1 MNKQPRYLVYAY
13 LLHKGKYPFDE
24 SLMWAF
30 SKEEA
35 QKLREEWLS
44 SQEEE
49 EKEYIIREAE
59 ILMPHP
65 EKPGLLV
72 NHLWRPPY
80 REDYFFE

>member
-24 SLMWAF
+24 SLMWA
-30 SKEEA
+30 SSLEEA

-49 EKEYIIREAE
+49 KEAE
-59 ILMPHP
+59 IFVVD
-65 EKPGLLV
+65 EKSGLLV
-72 NHLWRPPY
+72 NHLHSL
-80 REDYFFE
+80 

>member
-49 EKEYIIREAE
+49 EKEAE
-59 ILMPHP
+59 IFVVD
-65 EKPGLLV
+65 EKSGLLV
-72 NHLWRPPY
+72 NHLHSL
-80 REDYFFE
+80 

>member
-49 EKEYIIREAE
+49 EKEAE
-59 ILMPHP
+59 IFVVD
-65 EKPGLLV
+65 EKSGLFV
-72 NHLWRPPY
+72 NHLHSL
-80 REDYFFE
+80 

>member
-44 SQEEE
+44 SQEKE
-49 EKEYIIREAE
+49 EKEAE
-59 ILMPHP
+59 IFVID
-65 EKPGLLV
+65 EKSGLLV
-72 NHLWRPPY
+72 NHLHSL
-80 REDYFFE
+80 